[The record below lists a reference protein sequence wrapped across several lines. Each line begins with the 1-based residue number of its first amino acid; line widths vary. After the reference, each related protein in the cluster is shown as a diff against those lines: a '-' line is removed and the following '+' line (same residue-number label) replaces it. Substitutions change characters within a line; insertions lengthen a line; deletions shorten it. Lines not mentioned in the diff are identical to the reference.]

1 VNRRQLEHVIGAAAT
16 IAEDDD
22 IVVIGSQAI
31 LGQFPD
37 APEELLV
44 SVEADVYPMH
54 HPDRADLIDGSIGEL
69 SPFHETF
76 GYYAQGVGEETAT
89 LPAGYKERL
98 VPVRGPRTRGATGWC
113 LGVAGAV
120 SRGEPCARGA
130 TGGDDE
136 VDDGGAVERHRIEV
150 QDLQLSERCS
160 GRATAQPE
168 GCRAREDSL
177 NPLTPFSRR
186 EKGEPGVASLGGS
199 SRERFESDGRVPP
212 FSPREKGG

>member
-1 VNRRQLEHVIGAAAT
+1 MNRRQLEHVIGAAAT

-113 LGVAGAV
+113 LEVHDLAIAKAVAGRDKDQRFLEVAARHGLV
-120 SRGEPCARGA
+120 SIATLRERLAQTSVEPKLGPVVVA
-130 TGGDDE
+130 
-136 VDDGGAVERHRIEV
+136 RIERWCV
-150 QDLQLSERCS
+150 SPP
-160 GRATAQPE
+160 GTA
-168 GCRAREDSL
+168 
-177 NPLTPFSRR
+177 
-186 EKGEPGVASLGGS
+186 
-199 SRERFESDGRVPP
+199 
-212 FSPREKGG
+212 